1 MPDITKEQV
10 HELTRIAGFQVDDT
24 RAESIAARLASV
36 LEALDE
42 IPSDALGGRK
52 DSHLWNR
59 RLPLRLMRLPM
70 SNTELH
76 YKPITE
82 QAAMLRGGDVSP
94 VELTSA
100 YLDRIEALNGDLG
113 AYITVMGEQA
123 MAQARQAESEMRTGE
138 DKGALHGIPVAIKD
152 IIYTEGTLT
161 SGGSKVLADFIP
173 DEDSTI
179 VRRLDAAGAVLLG
192 KLNLSEFAIGGT
204 IDHPFGTPRNPWN
217 TDHTA
222 GGSSSGSGIAAAG
235 GLCAG
240 ALGSDTG
247 GSVRGPAGFCGI
259 VGLRPTYGRVTRQG
273 VLPMC
278 WSMDTVGPMTRTVA
292 DCALMLN
299 AIAGRDALDATSS
312 DAPVPDYTATL
323 DGDVRGLRIGLPTEM
338 FDYEGLAA
346 DVRDSV
352 MRAVSVLGEQ
362 GATAEEI
369 SLPLSANSGA
379 VFIGTADVDCAT
391 YHADWL
397 RTRGDDYDWSTR
409 TRLESASLVPAW
421 AYLRAQRAR
430 ELIRRELMAALDK
443 YDIIILPTGPVA
455 APTIEASTGR
465 PGGYYQGRLDLGRR
479 RYTSPAALAGLPAL
493 SIPSGFTDAGLPIGM
508 QIIGRAFN
516 EATLF
521 RVGHAY
527 ETATE
532 WHTQHPAV

>member
-1 MPDITKEQV
+1 
-10 HELTRIAGFQVDDT
+10 
-24 RAESIAARLASV
+24 
-36 LEALDE
+36 
-42 IPSDALGGRK
+42 
-52 DSHLWNR
+52 
-59 RLPLRLMRLPM
+59 M

-82 QAAMLRGGDVSP
+82 QAAMLRGGELSP
-94 VELTSA
+94 VELTAA
-100 YLDRIEALNGDLG
+100 YLDRIADLNGELG

-123 MAQARQAESEMRTGE
+123 MSQAQQAESEMQAGE
-138 DKGALHGIPVAIKD
+138 DKGALHGIPVGIKD
-152 IIYTEGTLT
+152 IIYTEGVLT
-161 SGGSKVLADFIP
+161 SGGSKVLADFVP
-173 DEDSTI
+173 DADSTI

-217 TDHTA
+217 TGHTA
-222 GGSSSGSGIAAAG
+222 GGSSSGSGIATAG

-312 DAPVPDYTATL
+312 DASVPDYSATL
-323 DGDVRGLRIGLPTEM
+323 DGGVSGLRIGLPTEM
-338 FDYEGLAA
+338 FEYEGLAA

-493 SIPSGFTDAGLPIGM
+493 SIPSGFSDAGLPIGM
-508 QIIGRAFN
+508 QIIGRAFD

-521 RVGHAY
+521 RVGQAY

>member
-1 MPDITKEQV
+1 
-10 HELTRIAGFQVDDT
+10 
-24 RAESIAARLASV
+24 
-36 LEALDE
+36 
-42 IPSDALGGRK
+42 
-52 DSHLWNR
+52 
-59 RLPLRLMRLPM
+59 M

-76 YKPITE
+76 FKSITE
-82 QAAMLRGGDVSP
+82 QAAMLRVGDVSP

-100 YLDRIEALNGDLG
+100 YLDRIEALNGELG

-123 MAQARQAESEMRTGE
+123 MAQARQAESEMQAGE
-138 DKGALHGIPVAIKD
+138 DKGVLHGIPVAIKD
-152 IIYTEGTLT
+152 IIYTEGVLT
-161 SGGSKVLADFIP
+161 SGGSKVLVDFVP
-173 DEDSTI
+173 DADSTI
-179 VRRLDAAGAVLLG
+179 VRRLDAAGVVLLG

-217 TDHTA
+217 MDHTA
-222 GGSSSGSGIAAAG
+222 GGSSSGSGIATAG

-299 AIAGRDALDATSS
+299 AIAGRDALDSTSS
-312 DAPVPDYTATL
+312 DAPVPDYSATL
-323 DGDVRGLRIGLPTEM
+323 DGGVSGLRIGLPTEM
-338 FDYEGLAA
+338 FEYEGLAA

-493 SIPSGFTDAGLPIGM
+493 SIPSGFSDAGLPIGM
-508 QIIGRAFN
+508 QIIGRAFD

-521 RVGHAY
+521 RVGQAY

>member
-1 MPDITKEQV
+1 
-10 HELTRIAGFQVDDT
+10 
-24 RAESIAARLASV
+24 
-36 LEALDE
+36 
-42 IPSDALGGRK
+42 
-52 DSHLWNR
+52 
-59 RLPLRLMRLPM
+59 M

-82 QAAMLRGGDVSP
+82 QAAMLRGGELSP
-94 VELTSA
+94 VELTAA
-100 YLDRIEALNGDLG
+100 YLDRIADLNGELG

-123 MAQARQAESEMRTGE
+123 MSQAQQAESELQAGE

-161 SGGSKVLADFIP
+161 SGGSKVLADFVP

-222 GGSSSGSGIAAAG
+222 GGSSSGSGIATAG

-299 AIAGRDALDATSS
+299 AIAGRDVLDVSS
-312 DAPVPDYTATL
+312 SSVPVPDYAATL
-323 DGDVRGLRIGLPTEM
+323 NGGVQGLRMGLPTEM

-479 RYTSPAALAGLPAL
+479 RYTSPAALAGLPTL
-493 SIPSGFTDAGLPIGM
+493 SIPSGFSDAGLPIGM
-508 QIIGRAFN
+508 QIIGRAFD

-521 RVGHAY
+521 RVGQAY
-527 ETATE
+527 EMATE

>member
-1 MPDITKEQV
+1 
-10 HELTRIAGFQVDDT
+10 
-24 RAESIAARLASV
+24 
-36 LEALDE
+36 
-42 IPSDALGGRK
+42 
-52 DSHLWNR
+52 
-59 RLPLRLMRLPM
+59 M

-76 YKPITE
+76 FKPITE
-82 QAAMLRGGDVSP
+82 QAAMLRGGELSP
-94 VELTSA
+94 VELTAA
-100 YLDRIEALNGDLG
+100 YLDRIADLNGELG

-123 MAQARQAESEMRTGE
+123 MSRAQQAESEMQAGE

-179 VRRLDAAGAVLLG
+179 VRRLDAAGVVLLG

-222 GGSSSGSGIAAAG
+222 GGSSSGSGIATAG

-299 AIAGRDALDATSS
+299 AIAGRDALDSTSS
-312 DAPVPDYTATL
+312 DAPVPDYSATL
-323 DGDVRGLRIGLPTEM
+323 DGGVSGLRIGLPTEM

-493 SIPSGFTDAGLPIGM
+493 SIPSGFSDAGLPIGM
-508 QIIGRAFN
+508 QIIGRAFD

-521 RVGHAY
+521 RVGQAY

>member
-1 MPDITKEQV
+1 
-10 HELTRIAGFQVDDT
+10 
-24 RAESIAARLASV
+24 
-36 LEALDE
+36 
-42 IPSDALGGRK
+42 
-52 DSHLWNR
+52 
-59 RLPLRLMRLPM
+59 M

-82 QAAMLRGGDVSP
+82 QSAMLRAGELSP
-94 VELTSA
+94 VELTQA
-100 YLDRIEALNGDLG
+100 YLDRISALNGELG

-123 MAQARQAESEMRTGE
+123 IAQARQAESEMRTGE

-152 IIYTEGTLT
+152 IIHTKDVLT
-161 SGGSKVLADFIP
+161 SGGSKVLADFVP
-173 DEDSTI
+173 HEDSTI
-179 VRRLDAAGAVLLG
+179 VRRLDDAGAVLLG

-222 GGSSSGSGIAAAG
+222 GGSSSGSGVAAAG

-259 VGLRPTYGRVTRQG
+259 VGLRPTYGRVTRHG
-273 VLPMC
+273 VIPMC

-299 AIAGRDALDATSS
+299 AIAGKDPLDPTSG

-323 DGDVRGLRIGLPTEM
+323 DGGVRGLRIGLPTEM
-338 FDYEGLAA
+338 FDYEGLDA
-346 DVRDSV
+346 DVRESV
-352 MRAVSVLGEQ
+352 LRAVSVLEEQ
-362 GATAEEI
+362 GASAEEV
-369 SLPLSANSGA
+369 SLPMCENSGA
-379 VFIGTADVDCAT
+379 VFIGTADVDCAA
-391 YHADWL
+391 YHSDWL
-397 RTRGDDYDWSTR
+397 RTRPDDYDWSTR
-409 TRLESASLVPAW
+409 ARLESASLAPAW

-430 ELIRRELMAALDK
+430 ELIRRELTAALAR

-455 APTIEASTGR
+455 APTIEASTGK

-493 SIPSGFTDAGLPIGM
+493 SIPSGFSEAGLPIGM
-508 QIIGRAFN
+508 QLIGKQFA
-516 EATLF
+516 ESTLF
-521 RVGHAY
+521 RAGHAY
-527 ETATE
+527 ESATE
-532 WHTQHPAV
+532 WHTQHPTF

>member
-1 MPDITKEQV
+1 
-10 HELTRIAGFQVDDT
+10 
-24 RAESIAARLASV
+24 
-36 LEALDE
+36 
-42 IPSDALGGRK
+42 
-52 DSHLWNR
+52 
-59 RLPLRLMRLPM
+59 M

-76 YKPITE
+76 FKPITE
-82 QAAMLRGGDVSP
+82 QAAMLRGGELSP
-94 VELTSA
+94 VELTAA
-100 YLDRIEALNGDLG
+100 YLDRIADLNGELG

-123 MAQARQAESEMRTGE
+123 MSQAQQAESEMRAGE
-138 DKGALHGIPVAIKD
+138 DKGSLHGIPVAIKD

-173 DEDSTI
+173 DQDSTI

-222 GGSSSGSGIAAAG
+222 GGSSSGSGIATAG

-312 DAPVPDYTATL
+312 DASVPDYSATL
-323 DGDVRGLRIGLPTEM
+323 DGGVSGLRIGLPTEM
-338 FDYEGLAA
+338 FEYEGLAA

-430 ELIRRELMAALDK
+430 ELIRRELMAELDK

-493 SIPSGFTDAGLPIGM
+493 SIPSGFSDAGLPIGM
-508 QIIGRAFN
+508 QIIGRAFD

-521 RVGHAY
+521 RVGQAY

>member
-1 MPDITKEQV
+1 
-10 HELTRIAGFQVDDT
+10 
-24 RAESIAARLASV
+24 
-36 LEALDE
+36 
-42 IPSDALGGRK
+42 
-52 DSHLWNR
+52 
-59 RLPLRLMRLPM
+59 M

-82 QAAMLRGGDVSP
+82 QAAMLRGGELSP
-94 VELTSA
+94 VELTAA
-100 YLDRIEALNGDLG
+100 YLDRIADLNGELG

-123 MAQARQAESEMRTGE
+123 MAQAQQAESEMQAGE
-138 DKGALHGIPVAIKD
+138 DKGALHGIPVGIKD
-152 IIYTEGTLT
+152 IIYTEGVLT
-161 SGGSKVLADFIP
+161 SGGSKVLADFVP
-173 DEDSTI
+173 DADSTI

-217 TDHTA
+217 TGHTA
-222 GGSSSGSGIAAAG
+222 GGSSSGSGIATAG

-312 DAPVPDYTATL
+312 DASVPDYSATL
-323 DGDVRGLRIGLPTEM
+323 DGGVSGLRIGLPTEM
-338 FDYEGLAA
+338 FEYEGLAA

-493 SIPSGFTDAGLPIGM
+493 SIPSGFSDAGLPIGM
-508 QIIGRAFN
+508 QIIGRAFD

-521 RVGHAY
+521 RVGQAY